1 MGKGEDVAKKPK
13 KDRKTDNAVLP
24 VMRPDAAGIDI
35 GATEI
40 FVAVPADRAAE
51 NVRSFPTFT
60 QDLYALADWLT
71 QCGVKTVA
79 MESTGVY
86 WIPLFQI
93 LEDRD
98 FEVCLVNA
106 HHVKN
111 VPGRRTD
118 VLDCQWLQFLH
129 SVGLLRASYRPDQDV
144 CAVRSLL
151 RHRESLVQMA
161 AAHVNHL
168 QKALDQ
174 MNLQLHHVISD
185 ITGQTGLAIVDA
197 ILAGGRNPLELAKLR
212 NERIKASEAV
222 IAKSLVG
229 DYRPEHLFTLR
240 QSLDAYRSYQKL
252 IADCDR
258 EIRRL
263 VEEFQSPRQPG
274 RSAGASFPS
283 QDQKEKASA
292 AGGILRRELQR
303 VFGIDLTRIPGIH
316 TGIAQTLFGEIG
328 PDFRKFRS
336 ASAFASWMGL
346 CPDNDISGGKVL
358 WAGTRKVNCR
368 AATALRMAAQ
378 SLHHSKSA
386 LGDFYRRMRAKLGAP
401 KAITAT
407 AHKLARI
414 IFHLVTTRQQF
425 DDSRFGTDQLRFQ
438 KRQEAKLRA
447 RAKAIGFEL
456 IPLVKPEGVP

>member
-1 MGKGEDVAKKPK
+1 MARKRK
-13 KDRKTDNAVLP
+13 KDTKGNNAMLP

-35 GATEI
+35 GATEV
-40 FVAVPADRAAE
+40 FVAVPADRDTE

-60 QDLYALADWLT
+60 QDLYTLADWLK

-93 LEDRD
+93 LEDRGM
-98 FEVCLVNA
+98 EVCLVNA
-106 HHVKN
+106 RHVKN

-118 VLDCQWLQFLH
+118 VSDCQWLQFLH
-129 SVGLLRASYRPDQDV
+129 SVGLLRASYRPEQEV
-144 CAVRSLL
+144 CAIRSLL

-161 AAHVNHL
+161 ATHVDHM

-197 ILAGGRNPLELAKLR
+197 ILAGERNPLELAKLR

-274 RSAGASFPS
+274 VSASETLPS
-283 QDQKEKASA
+283 QDKKEK
-292 AGGILRRELQR
+292 
-303 VFGIDLTRIPGIH
+303 
-316 TGIAQTLFGEIG
+316 
-328 PDFRKFRS
+328 
-336 ASAFASWMGL
+336 
-346 CPDNDISGGKVL
+346 
-358 WAGTRKVNCR
+358 
-368 AATALRMAAQ
+368 
-378 SLHHSKSA
+378 
-386 LGDFYRRMRAKLGAP
+386 
-401 KAITAT
+401 
-407 AHKLARI
+407 
-414 IFHLVTTRQQF
+414 
-425 DDSRFGTDQLRFQ
+425 
-438 KRQEAKLRA
+438 
-447 RAKAIGFEL
+447 
-456 IPLVKPEGVP
+456 